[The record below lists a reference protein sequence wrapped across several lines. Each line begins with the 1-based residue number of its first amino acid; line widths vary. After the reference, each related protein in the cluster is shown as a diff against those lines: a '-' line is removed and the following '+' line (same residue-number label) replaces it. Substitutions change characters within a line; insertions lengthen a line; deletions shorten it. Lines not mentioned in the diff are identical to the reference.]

1 MAEGPRQ
8 LLEVCGQR
16 LSRFLHDAQHKRLAW
31 LREVEEQGVRMLE
44 SSFRAEPALMPKTPS
59 QRRRPRKRQSSCL
72 KEENKEPNRRRLS
85 RRRSGVKPVSS
96 RLSSQQHPS
105 QEQPRS
111 PGCGGEEVSVPRC
124 APGSQAGVTPRL
136 LELPGKQLVEAF
148 VPLGKQDCQDC
159 VQGAAGGDAAVLA
172 VLGEHLPEGDAAAEL
187 QEVSGVAGIA
197 AEHPGRDGEKEPRT
211 ASTSTPKAARD
222 GDPATLQGDG
232 SPQGLDKLLFQDSAS
247 KRTTE
252 KPRLRRRSRSR
263 RASLAEKYSLSSRRE
278 NMIRRSVSRAK
289 ARKAA
294 ARESSSASSR
304 VSCQSSLEVFVE
316 EDVTSGTRPELELNP
331 PREKA
336 PEDVLIPSKS
346 PRAASPPAQPLS
358 HPEQQAGNAA
368 GSHVNPSSEPQ
379 KNQEPPHCAKS
390 QESPSCIWTRGY
402 KQALGVLWHG
412 QQPGGRVL
420 SPLDDKHKT
429 SASQAPSSP
438 SPASKVVKPL
448 KNFLQ
453 AVQRNQLLPSS
464 GPTGRGGG
472 IKDFIK
478 RNTPT
483 RPNLKGD
490 FVEKERQRLENLRKK
505 QEAEEQRKK
514 KVEEEKRRRQAEMK
528 QKREERLRKALQA
541 RERVEQMEE
550 EKKKRMEQ
558 KLLQSDEKVRDEK
571 VAEERSKRKTLKKP
585 GEADARKQKAL
596 RGEEK
601 EQQEP
606 PQKRRE
612 DEVKEKGKK
621 VLELKNLLEQQQVE
635 KAKERDPKQRGKEK
649 PPQAQL
655 EPAVLADK
663 TTKRKENSKELPLG
677 PGQEKRDEQPGSIFP
692 ALNTWLQV
700 MKEADGQQQQLGEE
714 KKPKPPAAAAAASA
728 APGTWLSKAVK
739 KSLSTSCLGPPKGAQ
754 GPGSPTADE
763 NDYGLD
769 LNSDDSTDDENDPR
783 KPVPAWAEGT
793 QLHQAVLHQYYHP
806 VDVDALFGAIPSP
819 QLEHIFYK
827 SKPRYFKRTSS
838 AVWHSPPGPSPS
850 CTLQS

>member
-16 LSRFLHDAQHKRLAW
+16 LSRFLHDAQYKRLAW

-85 RRRSGVKPVSS
+85 RRRSVVKPVSS
-96 RLSSQQHPS
+96 RLSSQRHPS
-105 QEQPRS
+105 QEQPQS

-124 APGSQAGVTPRL
+124 ATGSQAGVMPQL

-148 VPLGKQDCQDC
+148 IPLGKQDGQDC
-159 VQGAAGGDAAVLA
+159 VQGAAGGDAAALA
-172 VLGEHLPEGDAAAEL
+172 VLEEHLPEGDAAAEL

-197 AEHPGRDGEKEPRT
+197 AEQPGRDGEQGPRT
-211 ASTSTPKAARD
+211 ASTSTPKTARN
-222 GDPATLQGDG
+222 GDPG
-232 SPQGLDKLLFQDSAS
+232 SPQGLDKLLFQDSDS

-252 KPRLRRRSRSR
+252 KPRLRRRSRSHR
-263 RASLAEKYSLSSRRE
+263 VSLAEKYSLSSRRE
-278 NMIRRSVSRAK
+278 NMIRRSISRAK

-294 ARESSSASSR
+294 AQESSSASSR
-304 VSCQSSLEVFVE
+304 VSCQSSLEVFME
-316 EDVTSGTRPELELNP
+316 EDVTSGARPELELNP

-346 PRAASPPAQPLS
+346 PRAASPPAQPLF

-390 QESPSCIWTRGY
+390 QESPSRIWTRGY

-412 QQPGGRVL
+412 QQPGGQAL
-420 SPLDDKHKT
+420 SPLDGKHKT

-505 QEAEEQRKK
+505 REAEEQRKK

-528 QKREERLRKALQA
+528 QKREERLRKVLQA

-558 KLLQSDEKVRDEK
+558 KLLQSDEKVREEK

-585 GEADARKQKAL
+585 GEADVRKKKAL
-596 RGEEK
+596 RGDEN
-601 EQQEP
+601 EQQEA

-635 KAKERDPKQRGKEK
+635 RAKERDPKQRGKEK

-663 TTKRKENSKELPLG
+663 TTKGKENPKELPLG

-700 MKEADGQQQQLGEE
+700 MKEADGQQQLGEE
-714 KKPKPPAAAAAASA
+714 KKPKPPPAAAAAAAASA
-728 APGTWLSKAVK
+728 APGTWLSKDVK
-739 KSLSTSCLGPPKGAQ
+739 KSLSTSCLGPPEGMQ
-754 GPGSPTADE
+754 GPGSPTAE

-783 KPVPAWAEGT
+783 KPIPAWAQGT
-793 QLHQAVLHQYYHP
+793 QLQQALLHQYYNP
-806 VDVDALFGAIPSP
+806 PDVDALFGPIPTP
-819 QLEHIFYK
+819 KLEDIFYK

-838 AVWHSPPGPSPS
+838 AVWHSPPGPSTS
-850 CTLQS
+850 CTWQS

>member
-16 LSRFLHDAQHKRLAW
+16 LARFLHDAHYKRLAW
-31 LREVEEQGVRMLE
+31 LQEVEEQGVRMLE

-72 KEENKEPNRRRLS
+72 REENKELNRRRLS
-85 RRRSGVKPVSS
+85 RRRSSVKPVSS
-96 RLSSQQHPS
+96 RLSSQQHLS

-111 PGCGGEEVSVPRC
+111 PGCGAEEVPVPSC
-124 APGSQAGVTPRL
+124 APGSQAGVTPQL
-136 LELPGKQLVEAF
+136 LELPGKQLTEAF
-148 VPLGKQDCQDC
+148 IPLGKQDCQDC
-159 VQGAAGGDAAVLA
+159 VQGAAGGDAAPLA
-172 VLGEHLPEGDAAAEL
+172 ILGEHVPEGDAAAKL
-187 QEVSGVAGIA
+187 QEVSGVTGIA
-197 AEHPGRDGEKEPRT
+197 AEQPGRDGEQEPRT
-211 ASTSTPKAARD
+211 ASTSTPKAAQN
-222 GDPATLQGDG
+222 GDPAVLQGDG
-232 SPQGLDKLLFQDSAS
+232 SPQDLEKLLFQDSDG
-247 KRTTE
+247 KRATE
-252 KPRLRRRSRSR
+252 KSRLRRRSKSR
-263 RASLAEKYSLSSRRE
+263 RVSLAEKYSLSSRRE
-278 NMIRRSVSRAK
+278 SMIRRSIGRAM

-304 VSCQSSLEVFVE
+304 VSCQSSLEIFVE
-316 EDVTSGTRPELELNP
+316 EDMTSSIRPELEENP

-336 PEDVLIPSKS
+336 PKDVLTPSNS
-346 PRAASPPAQPLS
+346 PRAASPLAQPLP
-358 HPEQQAGNAA
+358 HPQQQAGNAA
-368 GSHVNPSSEPQ
+368 GSHVNPNSEPQ
-379 KNQEPPHCAKS
+379 KNQERPHYAKS
-390 QESPSCIWTRGY
+390 QDNPSRSWARGY

-412 QQPGGRVL
+412 QQPGGWAL

-429 SASQAPSSP
+429 SANQAPSSP
-438 SPASKVVKPL
+438 STASKVVKPL

-453 AVQRNQLLPSS
+453 AVQRNQLLQSP

-558 KLLQSDEKVRDEK
+558 KILQSDEKVREEK
-571 VAEERSKRKTLKKP
+571 VSEERSKRKTLKKH
-585 GEADARKQKAL
+585 GDVDARKQKAL
-596 RGEEK
+596 RGEEN

-606 PQKRRE
+606 LQKKRE

-635 KAKERDPKQRGKEK
+635 KAKERDPKLRGKEK

-655 EPAVLADK
+655 EPAALADR
-663 TTKRKENSKELPLG
+663 TTKGKESPKGLPLG
-677 PGQEKRDEQPGSIFP
+677 PGQEKRDEQPESIFP

-700 MKEADGQQQQLGEE
+700 KKEADGQQQLGEE
-714 KKPKPPAAAAAASA
+714 KKPKPPAAASA

-739 KSLSTSCLGPPKGAQ
+739 KSLSTSCLMPPKGVQ
-754 GPGSPTADE
+754 RPGSPSADE

-783 KPVPAWAEGT
+783 KPVPAWADGA

-850 CTLQS
+850 CVPQS